1 MIVHVKSAAICG
13 IDAQLVTAEFD
24 LGGGM
29 PECRIVGLPDTMV
42 NESRDRLRAAIR
54 NSEFQFP
61 QKRLTVNLAPASL
74 RKEGTGFDLPL
85 ATGILLASGELVAT
99 PLVQE
104 VLFFGEW
111 SLEGRI
117 RPAQGALAVALLAK
131 ELGLKGIVLSPENA
145 KEASLVEGIDIY
157 ALHNLKELPTWI
169 ETPSVFLQ
177 VVDHHALIARLSQAK
192 TDALPMVDFADVKG
206 QVQAKR
212 ALEVAVAGGHNILLS
227 GPPGSGK
234 SLLAKALMSI
244 LPPMDMDEILEVSRI
259 YSVSGLLPE
268 DEGVIV
274 QRPFRSP
281 HHSASMAGLCGGGSN
296 PRSGEITLA
305 HRGVLFLD
313 ELVEFPR
320 PVLEVLRQPLENAEI
335 TISRAKQAYTFPAR
349 FMLLA
354 AMNPCPCGYHG
365 DEGNRCS
372 CSPASVERYR
382 SRLSGP
388 LLDRIDVQL
397 TVRRLNTEE
406 LLFGQASNTTVSD
419 TLAVEKSATIKE
431 RIIQA
436 RGRQIKRFHDF
447 GVPHLKCNA
456 EMAPAQVKAFC
467 TLSEEGQQVM
477 RKAIERLNL
486 SARGYDRMLRLART
500 IADLAESKT
509 IEVPHIAEALQY
521 RSAV

>member
-1 MIVHVKSAAICG
+1 MIVHVQSAAICG
-13 IDAQLVTAEFD
+13 IDAQRVTAEFD
-24 LGGGM
+24 LGGGL
-29 PECRIVGLPDTMV
+29 PECRIVGLPDAMV

-54 NSEFQFP
+54 NSGFQFP
-61 QKRLTVNLAPASL
+61 QKKLTINLAPASL

-85 ATGILLASGELVAT
+85 ATGILVASGELVAT
-99 PLVQE
+99 ELLQQVM
-104 VLFFGEW
+104 FFGEL

-131 ELGLKGIVLSPENA
+131 DLGLAGVVLSPENA
-145 KEASLVEGIDIY
+145 KEAALVEGLDIY
-157 ALHNLKELPTWI
+157 ALHDLKDLERWL
-169 ETPSVFLQ
+169 ETPFAFLKQ
-177 VVDHHALIARLSQAK
+177 VNHAEMIAQMQAK
-192 TDALPMVDFADVKG
+192 QADDLPMVDFLDVKG

-212 ALEVAVAGGHNILLS
+212 ALEVAVAGGHNLLMS

-234 SLLAKALMSI
+234 SLLAKALRSI

-268 DEGVIV
+268 EGGVIV

-349 FMLLA
+349 FMLLG

-365 DEGNRCS
+365 DESNRCT
-372 CSPASVERYR
+372 CSPAHVERYR
-382 SRLSGP
+382 ARLSGP
-388 LLDRIDVQL
+388 LLDRIDLQL
-397 TVRRLNTEE
+397 TVRKLSTEE
-406 LLFGQASNTTVSD
+406 LIFHAKD
-419 TLAVEKSATIKE
+419 EKAPVDSSATIKL
-431 RIIQA
+431 RITEA
-436 RGRQIKRFHDF
+436 RQLQMQRFKAL
-447 GVPHLKCNA
+447 GVPHLKSNA
-456 EMAPAQVKAFC
+456 EMGPAQVKAIC
-467 TLSEEGQQVM
+467 VLNESCQALM

-500 IADLAESKT
+500 IADLANTED
-509 IEVPHIAEALQY
+509 IEVPHLAEALQY
-521 RSAV
+521 RSLV

>member
-1 MIVHVKSAAICG
+1 MIVHVQSAAICG
-13 IDAQLVTAEFD
+13 IDAQRVTAEFD
-24 LGGGM
+24 LGGGLA
-29 PECRIVGLPDTMV
+29 ECRIVGLPDTMV
-42 NESRDRLRAAIR
+42 NESRDRLRASIR
-54 NSEFQFP
+54 NSGFQFP
-61 QKRLTVNLAPASL
+61 NKRVTVNLAPASV

-85 ATGILLASGELVAT
+85 AVGILVASAELIST
-99 PLVQE
+99 PLINE
-104 VLFFGEW
+104 VLFFGEL

-131 ELGLKGIVLSPENA
+131 ELGLRGVVLSPENA
-145 KEASLVEGIDIY
+145 KEAALVEDIEIY
-157 ALHNLKELPTWI
+157 ALPHLQDLPTWL
-169 ETPSVFLQ
+169 ESPNAFLKC
-177 VVDHHALIARLSQAK
+177 VNHAELIAQMSQDQAE
-192 TDALPMVDFADVKG
+192 ALTPVNFADVKG

-212 ALEVAVAGGHNILLS
+212 ALEVAVAGGHNLLMS

-234 SLLAKALMSI
+234 SLLAKALLGI

-268 DEGVIV
+268 EGGVIV

-349 FMLLA
+349 FMLIG

-365 DEGNRCS
+365 DEGNRCT
-372 CSPASVERYR
+372 CSPAHVERYR
-382 SRLSGP
+382 ARLSGP

-397 TVRRLNTEE
+397 TVRRLSTEE
-406 LLFGQASNTTVSD
+406 LLFNSNEN
-419 TLAVEKSATIKE
+419 AVPVESSAMVKARVT
-431 RIIQA
+431 QA
-436 RGRQIKRFHDF
+436 RHLQVKRFQEL
-447 GVPHLKCNA
+447 GVSHLKSNA
-456 EMAPAQVKAFC
+456 EMGPAQVKAFC
-467 TLSEEGQQVM
+467 VLDNPCQALM

-500 IADLAESKT
+500 IADLAESEA
-509 IEVPHIAEALQY
+509 IQVPHLAEALQY
-521 RSAV
+521 RSIV